1 MATKIGE
8 MLLKGNLITQEQLRT
23 ALETQKKT
31 KERIGSILVKTG
43 FIKEPELLSFLGRQ
57 FNIPVVELSKYEIN
71 PEVVRLLPE
80 DMVQKNLALPI
91 NRVGAK
97 LIVAVADPSN
107 MAILDA
113 IGFKTGYS
121 VELVLASEREITAAI
136 NKYFDQSLEFKDIIS
151 ELDDEL
157 EVVRE
162 EEVDVSEI
170 ERGVDDAPVVKLV
183 NFVLTD
189 AIKRRASDI
198 HIEPYEKEFSV
209 RYGFKAGRTR
219 GGAPRRKRATP
230 LSCRQ

>member
-8 MLLKGNLITQEQLRT
+8 MLLKGTLIPQEQLRT

-31 KERIGSILVKTG
+31 KGRIGSILVKTG

-91 NRVGAK
+91 NRGGAK

-113 IGFKTGYS
+113 IGFKTGDAG
-121 VELVLASEREITAAI
+121 ELGLASEKEITSAI
-136 NKYFDQSLEFKDIIS
+136 NKFFDQSLEFKDIIS

-162 EEVDVSEI
+162 EEVDVSELD
-170 ERGVDDAPVVKLV
+170 RGGADAPVGSLG
-183 NFVLTD
+183 NFLLT
-189 AIKRRASDI
+189 
-198 HIEPYEKEFSV
+198 
-209 RYGFKAGRTR
+209 G
-219 GGAPRRKRATP
+219 
-230 LSCRQ
+230 